1 MDSNR
6 GSAANAPSCSVSGG
20 GGARRR
26 LSPDGGVDEQQQQQV
41 VQQQEH
47 NIFGDW
53 NLNMLMMFMLML
65 HFMQYALRPP
75 CGC

>member
-20 GGARRR
+20 GRRR
-26 LSPDGGVDEQQQQQV
+26 QASAQGDTGEQEQQQA